1 MGTTLDTVLS
11 RSRTQIITC
20 GRTANPFATG
30 ALLLAADALAVAASG
45 WLGAQI
51 WSHVNDA
58 VIAEAYLRLWPASIA
73 FLAAYAMLGLYPGVG
88 LSPVEELRRT
98 VIGTT
103 IVYLMASASIFLSKE
118 ISFYSRGVFLVCWVS
133 TAVAVPLCRAALR
146 HCCAAKSWWGV
157 PVVVV
162 GAGPAGQRVARN
174 LQAQPELGL
183 KPVAFLD
190 DDGEAAD
197 GCRGWLRSSHAV
209 VAMPGLS
216 PQELLNVLER
226 MTAVFSHVIVIPD
239 LFGMASLW
247 VSARDLGGV
256 LGLEIRQNLLNP
268 VNRWL
273 KRGLDLAVAAVA
285 GVLAAPL
292 VAAAALW
299 IKWSSPGPAFF
310 LQERGGA
317 GERRI
322 RVWKL
327 RTMYRDAAPML
338 ERHLEQHPEDRQ
350 EWQQHFKLKQG
361 PAPAAGHRR
370 PAAQDQPGRSSAV
383 VECHPRRHEPGGA
396 PAASQLPP
404 GTVRPGFSS
413 SARPRAARSHRAVA
427 GLDTQRRRPGGPAG
441 TRHLLHP
448 QLVVVARPSHSG
460 AHGASRSS
468 APGSLL
474 A

>member
-1 MGTTLDTVLS
+1 
-11 RSRTQIITC
+11 
-20 GRTANPFATG
+20 TG

-51 WSHVNDA
+51 WSRVNDA
-58 VIAEAYLRLWPASIA
+58 VIAETYLRLWPASIA

-103 IVYLMASASIFLSKE
+103 IVYLVASASIFLSKE
-118 ISFYSRGVFLVCWVS
+118 ISFYSRGVFLVCWAS
-133 TAVAVPLCRAALR
+133 TAVAVPLCRAVLR
-146 HCCAAKSWWGV
+146 HCCAARSWWGV

-162 GAGPAGQRVARN
+162 GAGPAGERVARN

-190 DDGEAAD
+190 DDGEAAAVD
-197 GCRGWLRSSHAV
+197 RGWFRGSHAL

-216 PQELLNVLER
+216 RQDLLKVLER

-256 LGLEIRQNLLNP
+256 LGLEVRQNLLNP
-268 VNRWL
+268 VNRWM

-299 IKWSSPGPAFF
+299 IKWISPGPAFF

-317 GERRI
+317 GERSI

-327 RTMYRDAAPML
+327 RTMYPDAAPML

-350 EWQQHFKLKQG
+350 QWQQHFKLKQDPRLLPVIGALLRRTSLDEVPQLWNVIRGDMSLVG
-361 PAPAAGHRR
+361 PR
-370 PAAQDQPGRSSAV
+370 PLPSYHLEEFDQDFRHLRARVLPGLTGLWQVSTRSDGDLEVQQALDSYYIRNWSLWLDLHILA
-383 VECHPRRHEPGGA
+383 R
-396 PAASQLPP
+396 
-404 GTVRPGFSS
+404 TVR
-413 SARPRAARSHRAVA
+413 AV
-427 GLDTQRRRPGGPAG
+427 
-441 TRHLLHP
+441 LLR
-448 QLVVVARPSHSG
+448 QG
-460 AHGASRSS
+460 AY
-468 APGSLL
+468 
-474 A
+474 